1 MREPENQMPYDAV
14 IFDLDGTLVDTESL
28 AFVTGRRVLA
38 RHGADLT
45 EAIFLQLVGTA
56 NDTGLAILE
65 QHFGALD
72 FDAIHADWLEEDR
85 RRTDQGIPLKPGAI
99 DLLDR
104 LAAQATPVAIATSS
118 RRASA
123 THKLA
128 QSDLAR
134 RFEVVVTRDC
144 VNLPKPAPDPYLLA
158 ASRLGADPRRCL
170 VFEDSN
176 TGAEAGFAAGMTV
189 VQVPDLVPPSG
200 RHAHHLAYDLLRG
213 AELAG
218 LL

>member
-1 MREPENQMPYDAV
+1 MPYDAV

-38 RHGADLT
+38 RHGANLT

-56 NDTGLAILE
+56 SDTGRAILE
-65 QHFGALD
+65 RHFGALD
-72 FDAIHADWLEEDR
+72 FDAIHADWLEEDCR
-85 RRTDQGIPLKPGAI
+85 QTAQGIPLKAGAT
-99 DLLDR
+99 DLLDQ
-104 LAAQATPVAIATSS
+104 LAARAVPVAIATSS

-123 THKLA
+123 LHKLA
-128 QSDLAR
+128 QADLAR
-134 RFEVVVTRDC
+134 RFDVVVTRDC
-144 VNLPKPAPDPYLLA
+144 VTRPKPAPEPYLLA
-158 ASRLGADPRRCL
+158 ASRLGAEPRRCL

-200 RHAHHLAYDLLRG
+200 GHAHHLADDLLRG
-213 AELAG
+213 AALAG
-218 LL
+218 LI

>member
-1 MREPENQMPYDAV
+1 MPYDAV

-56 NDTGLAILE
+56 SDTGRTILE

-85 RRTDQGIPLKPGAI
+85 RQTAQGIPLKPGAI
-99 DLLDR
+99 DLLDH
-104 LAAQATPVAIATSS
+104 LAGRAVPVAIATSS
-118 RRASA
+118 RRTSA
-123 THKLA
+123 LHKLA
-128 QSDLAR
+128 RSDLAR
-134 RFEVVVTRDC
+134 RFDVVVTRDC
-144 VNLPKPAPDPYLLA
+144 VTRAKPAPDPYLLA
-158 ASRLGADPRRCL
+158 ASRLGAEPGRCL

-200 RHAHHLAYDLLRG
+200 RHAHHLADDLLQG
-213 AELAG
+213 AGLAG
-218 LL
+218 LI